1 MTQFP
6 HLELSFKGDALKKL
20 PRFPQTLNPRTE
32 DNLKKRVRH
41 GEQLRESIEKI
52 KATSQGATALS
63 LFLQIDP
70 QVIAVEHLR
79 RFDIEVVAELEDG
92 FILGSSADADLS
104 TLKSKIERFLKGQ
117 QKNIAGFWSIDV
129 GKQWKLEHILSPYLH
144 DNWPRIIRRQLVTV
158 DVGIA
163 CVGTWELP
171 EKPRHDPGQDKEN
184 YQRKLDRWNTK
195 CGKVFLEWDQLYMQR
210 EALFADMVAVHGGEI
225 LSELNEPEVL
235 PDSFVVRV
243 RITGKGLSDLVH
255 NFPFIFDVRE
265 LEDVRFDMDA
275 LADYMPTGMAP
286 PLPPDVDAPRVCI
299 IDSGVQ
305 EAHPLIAPAID
316 SASSYS
322 CVDRPTDT
330 ADYVAQGGHGTKVA
344 GLVLYHDAIPYQGQ
358 KRLGSWIQNVRVLDD
373 SNHLPANVSMA
384 ETLLSV
390 VTQHG
395 NSAVKTRIFNHSIN
409 SVSVS
414 QGQNHMSVWAAT
426 MDGLSWNHD
435 ALFVVSAGNVL
446 RDTLINTIQSP
457 GYPDLLFS
465 PAQGI
470 ANPAES
476 LQAITV
482 GAVAIGGRE
491 GDWVSI
497 ASHSWPSSYT
507 RSGPGIW
514 NTIKPEVV
522 EYAGDWGY
530 SPGTP
535 VTLVSRAELSIP
547 VITSTL
553 HGDPPMGYDIGTSFA
568 AAKVSHILAQIEA
581 AMPYE
586 SSQLY
591 RALLIQ
597 SAAWP
602 EWTNSWA
609 EEKTMRTLG
618 YGIPDADRA
627 ISNTEHRITFIT
639 KGSPRIGRQSVHIYD
654 VQIPPELQNPSEEY
668 DILIQI
674 TLAYKAQPRITRRG
688 IRGYLSTW
696 LTWRTSGRNETR
708 ESFLGGVMRQ
718 TMDLGADTEAHVGD
732 PIPWMIRERSDW
744 GLVKGFNRD
753 WGTVQKDWATVK
765 SHELPKTFSIAVI
778 GHKGWGSLGN
788 DTVPYSLVVSFEAVN
803 QDVPMY
809 SWISVA
815 NQVEV
820 TERTFGM

>member
-1 MTQFP
+1 METGTY
-6 HLELSFKGDALKKL
+6 S
-20 PRFPQTLNPRTE
+20 
-32 DNLKKRVRH
+32 
-41 GEQLRESIEKI
+41 
-52 KATSQGATALS
+52 LS
-63 LFLQIDP
+63 LF
-70 QVIAVEHLR
+70 AH
-79 RFDIEVVAELEDG
+79 EL
-92 FILGSSADADLS
+92 
-104 TLKSKIERFLKGQ
+104 
-117 QKNIAGFWSIDV
+117 AGHHP
-129 GKQWKLEHILSPYLH
+129 KTARY
-144 DNWPRIIRRQLVTV
+144 V

-171 EKPRHDPGQDKEN
+171 DKPRQDPGEAEES
-184 YQRKLDRWNTK
+184 YQRKVAGWNTK
-195 CGKVFLEWDQLYMQR
+195 CRNVFLEWENLHIER
-210 EALFADMVAVHGGEI
+210 EALFDEIVAVHGGEI
-225 LSELNEPEVL
+225 LSELNDKAVL

-243 RITGKGLSDLVH
+243 RISGEGLSDIVN
-255 NFPFIFDVRE
+255 NFPFVFDVRE
-265 LEDVRFDMDA
+265 LEDVRLDMDA
-275 LADYMPTGMAP
+275 LADHGQTDAAP
-286 PLPPDVDAPRVCI
+286 PLPPGADAPRVCI
-299 IDSGVQ
+299 IDSGIQ
-305 EAHPLIAPAID
+305 QAHPLLAPAVD
-316 SASSYS
+316 TASSYS
-322 CVDRPTDT
+322 YVGRPTDT

-344 GLVLYHDAIPYQGQ
+344 GLVLYHDDIPYQGQ
-358 KRLGSWIQNVRVLDD
+358 KRLGSWIQNVRVLDG
-373 SNHLPANVSMA
+373 SNHVPTNVSMGQ
-384 ETLLSV
+384 TILRIV
-390 VTQHG
+390 QQHG
-395 NSAVKTRIFNHSIN
+395 NPTGRTHIFNHSIN
-409 SVSVS
+409 SISVS
-414 QGQNHMSVWAAT
+414 QGQHHMSVWAAT

-435 ALFVVSAGNVL
+435 ALFVVSVGNVL

-491 GDWVSI
+491 GEWVSI

-535 VTLVSRAELSIP
+535 VTLVSLAELSIS

-568 AAKVSHILAQIEA
+568 AAKVSHTLAQIEA
-581 AMPYE
+581 AMPDE

-602 EWTNSWA
+602 EWTNSWPG
-609 EEKTMRTLG
+609 EKTIRTLG
-618 YGIPDADRA
+618 YGIPDVERA

-654 VQIPPELQNPSEEY
+654 VKIPSELQNPSEEY

-688 IRGYLSTW
+688 TRGYLSTW
-696 LTWRTSGRNETR
+696 LTWRSSGRNENR
-708 ESFLGGVMRQ
+708 ASFLNSVMQ
-718 TMDLGADTEAHVGD
+718 QAMDVGD
-732 PIPWMIRERSDW
+732 DTQAHAGAPIQWMIRERSDW
-744 GLVKGFNRD
+744 GKVKGFNRD

-765 SHELPKTFSIAVI
+765 SHELPEIFSIAVI
-778 GHKGWGSLGN
+778 GHKGWGSLGD

-803 QDVPMY
+803 QDVPIY